1 KKPENNICTD
11 KAKSIVDYINKCKE
25 EGKRSSNII
34 AKNENRYKHLIYTK
48 YGKYVHKEN
57 KVDFSELLLLTR
69 ELFEKEI
76 NLRIDYSKKI
86 QLIIVD
92 EFQDTSTLQM
102 DWLKV
107 MMSRYKRNKII
118 RNCFMVRENPE
129 HIIKL
134 EQNYRSTN
142 IILEAVNAV
151 IAHNHSRLGKNLWTE
166 IKTREQ
172 IKLCQAINTTDEAQ
186 HIATVIR
193 DFHQCDPEIS
203 LSQIAIRYRTNA
215 QSHEF
220 EQALMNSSIKYRI
233 YGKIKFYQRTEI
245 KNALAYVHLIQ
256 NENDNDAFRRIIN
269 FPPHS
274 IGKTTLNKIGNGAKG
289 KHCSLFQY
297 VKLDSSLSKQKKFL
311 ILLI

>member
-102 DWLKV
+102 DWLK
-107 MMSRYKRNKII
+107 
-118 RNCFMVRENPE
+118 
-129 HIIKL
+129 
-134 EQNYRSTN
+134 
-142 IILEAVNAV
+142 
-151 IAHNHSRLGKNLWTE
+151 
-166 IKTREQ
+166 
-172 IKLCQAINTTDEAQ
+172 
-186 HIATVIR
+186 
-193 DFHQCDPEIS
+193 
-203 LSQIAIRYRTNA
+203 
-215 QSHEF
+215 
-220 EQALMNSSIKYRI
+220 
-233 YGKIKFYQRTEI
+233 
-245 KNALAYVHLIQ
+245 
-256 NENDNDAFRRIIN
+256 
-269 FPPHS
+269 
-274 IGKTTLNKIGNGAKG
+274 
-289 KHCSLFQY
+289 
-297 VKLDSSLSKQKKFL
+297 
-311 ILLI
+311 